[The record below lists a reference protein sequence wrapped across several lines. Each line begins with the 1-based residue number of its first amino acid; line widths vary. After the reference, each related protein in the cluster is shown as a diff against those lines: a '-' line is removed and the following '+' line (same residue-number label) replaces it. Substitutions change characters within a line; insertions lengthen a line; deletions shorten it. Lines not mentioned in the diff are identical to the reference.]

1 MEAFLMSLDMRSL
14 RAIWTKDEDD
24 AAVGNSRAL
33 NALFNGV
40 DPNIFKLINIYK
52 LAKGAWDILEV
63 AFEGTSKVKISR
75 LQILTSRFEALQM
88 TEEKTIVEF
97 NVRVLDIANESDALE
112 KKMSDSKL
120 VRKVLRSLPSKFNM
134 KVTEIEEANDLSKM
148 KLNELFGLQSLK
160 VSFTNTLAVNAIAE
174 KVLQLP
180 SPEYQALLRLDCTE
194 KRTTNEEKRVMVSQ
208 NLRNMAKESDEED
221 YSESDDEEV
230 RMALISISTINDEES
245 AKVNSQASDQQ
256 ELVQRLSA
264 NLISISQLCDQ
275 GYQVSFS
282 KERCNV
288 IDSQNKVEEASLRH
302 KRLGHIIGT
311 TITKVAKVDVIIGLP
326 TLIFTIL
333 KSCSDCPA
341 AKQVKSSHKSVS
353 LLSTSHTLE
362 LLHIDLIGPMQAES
376 LGGKSRAYRVY
387 NQGTK
392 TVMESINV
400 IIDALGKAPKRS
412 LDEEDGDFWGSS
424 SQKTKTTR
432 SEISFLTEEKDYSSF
447 HSDINKMVIPT
458 ESTSVS
464 FSETC
469 ESGALVTACQRTTE
483 QATNSPDSADSS
495 MQKMMSPTHIAKNH
509 PSSSIIGNVYSG
521 ITTRKKERRDYAKMV
536 ANVCYTSTL
545 EPTTVTVALTDEH
558 WILVMQKE
566 LLQFERN
573 QVWDLVSKP
582 PHANIIGTKWI
593 FKNKTDEQ
601 GRVIRN
607 KARLVAEGY
616 SQIEG
621 LDFGETFS
629 PVASPFLNGYLSE
642 EVYVAQ
648 PKGFVDPVHHDHV
661 YKLRKALYGTS
672 SAYVEQFVDQVKG
685 EFEMSM
691 EKYAKN
697 LISKFGMDKAKPKRT
712 PAAAHLKMTKDIT
725 REKVD
730 TNLYRSIIGSL
741 LYLTAST
748 PDITFLVGVCT
759 FNYGLWYTFDTIGVL
774 VGYCD
779 ANWAWCSDDQ
789 KSTSRRFHFSLHIL
803 MTVCSSW
810 LPLASRV
817 IHLVFRLPPIT
828 LLLSLQELEPMAPSP
843 PKSATSSKGK
853 RSKEILTKHP
863 HKKVPKSISTGDEGE
878 HSTVLNPVRSSHAE
892 RSVNP
897 TSPVTVKKEVPEF
910 SSPRG
915 FCPSASSSMPKS
927 FSRPEPKVSIE
938 TVVLDSDSSDSKDNI
953 VLSTILH
960 RKAEARTVQTPSPA
974 KSKPR
979 EVSSPKE
986 VPPRTSDLG
995 KYSAAPSFQASPQT
1009 SLPSDVE
1016 DDDDELD
1023 DEDYVLGIEE
1033 KTVPE
1038 ATLTSTEN
1046 HSASF
1051 AKCPSDHRSTKGLGE
1066 SSIPRS
1072 TEGPGQQVFSTKAG
1086 RWKIPPPPNVP
1097 FEPIDGAS
1105 FHSEEGAHKWKYM
1118 VKRRIAD
1125 EENIADQYNSCPAI
1139 LNLICNAGLICIVS
1153 EVEGAFH
1160 GVCFNV
1166 SPELLNTYLG
1176 LSLPADYAVS
1186 YPTPEWLAEE
1196 PTGGTVPVWPV
1207 DGQLPV
1213 TSLTVKYSILHRIGI
1228 SNWIQSTHAST
1239 ISTSLGYFVY
1249 LVGTGV
1255 KVNVGEFIFNHLLRH
1270 VDTFSIHILI
1280 CFARILSGFLLA
1292 QQSTILTLLD
1302 TIGTAPRVI
1311 PLSMRLFQGSHIP
1324 NVAVEFDNAPEG
1336 TSVVAAT
1343 HPIVGHPLIHFVS
1356 LANRLLQA
1364 LIAESRSLTRQI
1376 SDLTDRRTVLDA
1388 ILRDFRRA
1396 ASGCTPP
1403 PSDQ

>member
-1 MEAFLMSLDMRSL
+1 MRRSFQNLVNATLDRWCL
-14 RAIWTKDEDD
+14 
-24 AAVGNSRAL
+24 
-33 NALFNGV
+33 
-40 DPNIFKLINIYK
+40 
-52 LAKGAWDILEV
+52 
-63 AFEGTSKVKISR
+63 
-75 LQILTSRFEALQM
+75 
-88 TEEKTIVEF
+88 
-97 NVRVLDIANESDALE
+97 
-112 KKMSDSKL
+112 
-120 VRKVLRSLPSKFNM
+120 
-134 KVTEIEEANDLSKM
+134 EIE
-148 KLNELFGLQSLK
+148 G
-160 VSFTNTLAVNAIAE
+160 
-174 KVLQLP
+174 
-180 SPEYQALLRLDCTE
+180 R
-194 KRTTNEEKRVMVSQ
+194 
-208 NLRNMAKESDEED
+208 
-221 YSESDDEEV
+221 
-230 RMALISISTINDEES
+230 
-245 AKVNSQASDQQ
+245 
-256 ELVQRLSA
+256 RLSA

-326 TLIFTIL
+326 TLIFTTL

-341 AKQVKSSHKSVS
+341 GKQVKSSHKSVS

-483 QATNSPDSADSS
+483 QATNSPDSTDSS

-521 ITTRKKERRDYAKMV
+521 ITTRKKERIDYAKMV

-607 KARLVAEGY
+607 KARLVAEGFKLF
-616 SQIEG
+616 QM
-621 LDFGETFS
+621 D
-629 PVASPFLNGYLSE
+629 VKSPFLNGYLSE

-661 YKLRKALYGTS
+661 YKLRKALYGLKQAPRALYERLSTYLLQQGYRRG
-672 SAYVEQFVDQVKG
+672 SADQTM
-685 EFEMSM
+685 F
-691 EKYAKN
+691 
-697 LISKFGMDKAKPKRT
+697 I
-712 PAAAHLKMTKDIT
+712 
-725 REKVD
+725 
-730 TNLYRSIIGSL
+730 YRQG
-741 LYLTAST
+741 
-748 PDITFLVGVCT
+748 T

-779 ANWAWCSDDQ
+779 ANWAWCSNDQ

-828 LLLSLQELEPMAPSP
+828 LLLSLQELESMAPSP

-853 RSKEILTKHP
+853 RCKEIPTKHP

-910 SSPRG
+910 SLPRG

-938 TVVLDSDSSDSKDNI
+938 TVVLDSDSSESKDNI

-1072 TEGPGQQVFSTKAG
+1072 TEGPGTLEDT
-1086 RWKIPPPPNVP
+1086 PPNVP
-1097 FEPIDGAS
+1097 FVPIDGAS

-1153 EVEGAFH
+1153 EV
-1160 GVCFNV
+1160 
-1166 SPELLNTYLG
+1166 G

-1196 PTGGTVPVWPV
+1196 PTGGTVPMWPV
-1207 DGQLPV
+1207 DGQLQV

-1324 NVAVEFDNAPEG
+1324 NVAAEFDNAPEG